1 MLSTMDT
8 QKLKVDR
15 LLWVL
20 IISLAAA
27 GLAGN
32 YYFSQE
38 SVLIRVVSLLVLTGV
53 LAAIAY
59 QTSGGRKFWALLK
72 ESVQETRRVVWPTR
86 QETIQTTLAVL
97 GMVVVMGLL
106 LWTADFILL
115 RAVAFLT
122 GHLVGG

>member
-1 MLSTMDT
+1 MLSTIDS

-15 LLWVL
+15 LLWGL
-20 IISLAAA
+20 IISLVLA

-32 YYFSQE
+32 YYFLSQQ
-38 SVLIRVVSLLVLTGV
+38 SILVKLAGFLALTAVLV
-53 LAAIAY
+53 AIAY
-59 QTSGGRKFWALLK
+59 QTTGGRKFWLLLK

-86 QETIQTTLAVL
+86 QETVQTTMAVL

-122 GHLVGG
+122 GHLGG

>member
-1 MLSTMDT
+1 MLSMMDS

-20 IISLAAA
+20 IISLIVA

-32 YYFSQE
+32 YFLGQQPMLLRIAGFL
-38 SVLIRVVSLLVLTGV
+38 VLIGLVIVIG
-53 LAAIAY
+53 Y
-59 QTSGGRKFWALLK
+59 QTTLGRQFWVLLK
-72 ESVQETRRVVWPTR
+72 ESIQETRKVVWPTR
-86 QETIQTTLAVL
+86 QETVQTTLAVL

-115 RAVAFLT
+115 RVVAFLT
-122 GHLVGG
+122 GHLGG